1 MNCLVFLTLKI
12 KEPKPFVLESDW
24 LDQMENS
31 KVIIAKCPIERNEMQ
46 MEIEACDT
54 K

>member
-1 MNCLVFLTLKI
+1 MNWLVFLTLKI

-31 KVIIAKCPIERNEMQ
+31 KVVTAKRSTERNEIPV
-46 MEIEACDT
+46 EIEACDIP
-54 K
+54 